1 MIEFWLPTWFPTF
14 SGLLTLL
21 FAFNFILA
29 LTIIFLERK
38 DPSATLAWIMILF
51 LIPAVGILFYFMF
64 SQNISRQRIFRLSRY
79 EELVVNSP
87 LREQIAQVQC
97 DRFRFVNDEAKKW
110 QSMIYMNQTY
120 AKSFLTQDNHISI
133 ITDGVHMFDSLL
145 RDIENARSS
154 VNVEYYIIKNDG
166 TGGALI
172 AALTRKAREGLE
184 VRLLIDGTGGRQF
197 SEQHLAGFKEAGGRF
212 AFFFPPKFKIFSMKW
227 NYRNHRKI
235 VVIDGKIGY
244 LGGFNIGNEYLGR
257 VRKFGYWRDTHL
269 RIVGSAVHDMNARF
283 ILDWRFASKENLL
296 IDRAYYGD
304 TGGSGNTAIQ
314 IVASG
319 PDSLREEVKH
329 GYLKMISAAK
339 KNIYIQTPYFVPDAS
354 ILESLKTAALSGVDV
369 RIMIPRMPDHM
380 FVYWATYFYVGALIN
395 AGARIYIYDNGF
407 LHAKTMSVDGE
418 IASIGSANFDIR
430 SFRLNFEGNAFIY
443 DAAETY
449 KLEAIFETDIAQ
461 SHELTKTLYRN
472 RSVIVK
478 FKEGVSRLLSGLL

>member
-1 MIEFWLPTWFPTF
+1 MIEFWFPTF
-14 SGLLTLL
+14 SGLLTVL
-21 FAFNFILA
+21 FAFNFIIA

-79 EELVVNSP
+79 EELVINNP
-87 LREQIAQVQC
+87 LHEQIAQVRA
-97 DRFRFVNDEAKKW
+97 DRFRFVNPEAKKW

-145 RDIENARSS
+145 QDIADAKSS
-154 VNVEYYIIKNDG
+154 INVEYYIIKNDDV
-166 TGGALI
+166 GGALI
-172 AALTRKAREGLE
+172 AALTRKAREGVE
-184 VRLLIDGTGGRQF
+184 TRLLIDGTGGRQF
-197 SEQHLAGFKEAGGRF
+197 SEKDLAGFKAAGGRF

-257 VRKFGYWRDTHL
+257 VKKFGYWRDTHL
-269 RIVGSAVHDMNARF
+269 RIMGSAVHDMNARF
-283 ILDWRFASKENLL
+283 ILDWRFASKEKLL

-304 TGGSGNTAIQ
+304 AGGSGNTAIQ
-314 IVASG
+314 VVASG
-319 PDSLREEVKH
+319 PDSSREEVKH
-329 GYLKMISAAK
+329 GYLKMISSAR

-369 RIMIPRMPDHM
+369 RIMIPCMPDHM

-395 AGARIYIYDNGF
+395 AGAKVYIYDNGF

-418 IASIGSANFDIR
+418 IVSIGSANFDIR
-430 SFRLNFEGNAFIY
+430 SFRLNFEGNAFVY
-443 DAAETY
+443 DAAEAY
-449 KLEAIFETDIAQ
+449 KIEAIFEMDITH
-461 SHELTKTLYRN
+461 SHELTKALYRN
-472 RSVIVK
+472 RSVVVK